1 MKRLFRGLQ
10 DTERLNRS
18 YDAVII
24 GAGVGGLTCANLLA
38 EQGLKVLLVEQH
50 YMVGGY
56 CSTFKRKGYTF
67 DAATHFYPLLGNP
80 DTITGRL
87 LVKMGVRTEWVKMDP
102 VDRFHFP
109 DGSSFTVP
117 ADFEAYRAKLKAEFP
132 AEAPALDTFFSCARQ
147 GYLLGLL
154 SHFRWRDTTLLD
166 FVRDL
171 TVRDVIDRLFRDRKL
186 RLLLTADCPHW
197 GSPPCRTSF
206 VFDSMLRLSYFLG
219 NYYPRGGSQAFVD
232 ELARRFEEKGGHILL
247 HSEATKIVVQDGRA
261 TGVDLRRLHG
271 VRREPRHVACGVVI
285 SNADL
290 LHTLRELL
298 GPEHV
303 PPEHLASVSGMRCSY
318 PCFLMY
324 LGVRDYPAE
333 LLRRAFGYYWSGWDA
348 DDMGTSALK
357 FKIFVPT
364 LYEPR
369 MAPPGRHAVIIQ
381 KAVDIDY
388 AGVSDW
394 AVHKERLRGQV
405 LTWLEEIVPGLAARA
420 EVIDSASAATSRRFT
435 RNHCGSMLGWEMSP
449 DQVGSHRPCLV
460 GPVENFFLVGHW
472 TQPGGGIT
480 PVMVSAMRVAELVL
494 HGSDKPAPTEE
505 LWGRLGPRRDAKS
518 GWDVEVPAVV

>member
-10 DTERLNRS
+10 DSEHLKRS

-38 EQGLKVLLVEQH
+38 DQGLKVLLVEQH

-56 CSTFKRKGYTF
+56 CSTFTRKGYTF

-109 DGSSFTVP
+109 DGSSFSVP
-117 ADFEAYRAKLKAEFP
+117 ADFDTYQEKLKAEFP
-132 AEAPALDTFFSCARQ
+132 AEAPALDDFFSSARQ
-147 GYLLGLL
+147 AYLLGLL
-154 SHFRWRDTTLLD
+154 SHFRWRDTSLLD

-171 TVRDVIDRLFRDRKL
+171 TVGEVVDRLFRDRKL

-219 NYYPRGGSQAFVD
+219 NYYPKGGSQAFVD

-247 HSEATKIVVQDGRA
+247 HSEVTKIIVRDRQA
-261 TGVDLRRLHG
+261 TGVVLRRLHG
-271 VRREPRHVACGVVI
+271 VRREPRHIACGVVV

-290 LHTLRELL
+290 MHTLRELL
-298 GPEHV
+298 DPEHI
-303 PPEHLASVSGMRCSY
+303 PPEYLASVCGMRCSY

-324 LGVRDYPAE
+324 LGVRDYPVE
-333 LLRRAFGYYWSGWDA
+333 VLRRAFGYYWSGWDA
-348 DDMGTSALK
+348 DDMGTTALK

-364 LYEPR
+364 LYEPK
-369 MAPPGRHAVIIQ
+369 MAPPNCHAVIIQ
-381 KAVDIDY
+381 KAIDIDY
-388 AGVSDW
+388 AGIHDW
-394 AVHKERLRGQV
+394 AAHKERLRDLV
-405 LTWLEEIVPGLAARA
+405 LTWLEPIVPGLAARA
-420 EVIDSASAATSRRFT
+420 EVIESASAATSRRFT
-435 RNHCGSMLGWEMSP
+435 RNHYGSMLGWEMSP
-449 DQVGSHRPCLV
+449 DQVGSHRPCLT
-460 GPVENFFLVGHW
+460 GPVANLFLVGHW

-480 PVMVSAMRVAELVL
+480 PVMVSAMRVAELVVD
-494 HGSDKPAPTEE
+494 GSVKPATIAE
-505 LWGRLGPRRDAKS
+505 LWGRLGPRRVATS
-518 GWDVEVPAVV
+518 GSPVEVPAAV